1 MQKIIDRFK
10 EPSSYAALAAVLALV
25 GVQIPDE
32 LWGYAV
38 QALSGLF
45 GVIGFFMREKSDA

>member
-1 MQKIIDRFK
+1 MQKIIDRFQ
-10 EPSSYAALAAVLALV
+10 EPSSYAALAAVLALI
-25 GVQIPDE
+25 GVQVPDE

>member
-1 MQKIIDRFK
+1 MKSIVDRLK

-25 GVQIPDE
+25 GVQVPDE

-38 QALSGLF
+38 QAFAGIF
-45 GVIGFFMREKSDA
+45 GVVGFFLKEQKQ